1 MPSGE
6 GIAAVG
12 AGQNLFEAERPAI
25 METPGGCAAVFAVCA
40 TFEDTARVDSQ
51 IESMPGRIS
60 PPLRVQTVYRVARS
74 RARA

>member
-1 MPSGE
+1 
-6 GIAAVG
+6 
-12 AGQNLFEAERPAI
+12 

-60 PPLRVQTVYRVARS
+60 PPPARADCLPRGAVARTGVNVLRQALRS
-74 RARA
+74 